1 MQKGSNTPNRRKCQK
16 TLMFLLLLGFAFI
29 AMPGQSQ
36 LLVRGTVSGTDGSL
50 LNGVTISLKGTK
62 NQVIADSSG
71 KFSISVPD
79 LAQAILLFTSTG
91 FESKEVAVNG
101 RATLNVSLTIMTKV
115 LDEVI
120 AVGYGSVRKRDVTG
134 AVSSIKGEEL
144 MKTNPASINQAL
156 QGKLAG
162 VIVSQADGA
171 PGAGINI
178 QIRGSNSFTTSTD
191 PLYVIDGVPFNTG
204 EAPGTDFATKQ
215 SNNPLN
221 LISPRDVLSI
231 EVLKDASATAIY
243 GSRGANGVVLIT
255 TKAGNK
261 GRTKV
266 EFSSTT
272 TVSRAV
278 RLIDVL
284 DASTYAEY
292 RNEMIR
298 NRYLYDGGEFVADS
312 ALPYPIPGR
321 WAYTRVIDPVT
332 GQEIIIDSA
341 YNPSPQDYKNG
352 YMNNGTNW
360 QDQIFQNAL
369 SQDYNLSISGG
380 DDKGTYLFSIGSLDQ
395 QGVIRNSYFK
405 RYNIRSNIDRKI
417 NDWFSFG
424 NYLTASKS
432 DNRMART
439 NSETY
444 GIIPS
449 ALAFTPTRPV
459 FDPDQ
464 PSGVSE
470 DFSNGLS
477 NPYLYVRTARNVLG
491 SINIYNSTFAKAKL
505 TDFLI
510 FRQDL
515 GYAYSYNQR
524 DIYYNR
530 YISGG
535 IAPTNGY
542 GMQSDNYY
550 QSVLLQSTMNFNK
563 QLSAAHRIDGV
574 VGYTYEKVTWGG
586 KTMSGSNFPNDI
598 TENNDMGAALLQ
610 PTNSSSKGKSS
621 LMSFLGRVNYS
632 LLDRYLITANYRRDG
647 SSRLSKDGRWAD
659 FYSAAVAWKLTEED
673 FIRNLDF
680 FSELK
685 IRAGY
690 GETGNQGVSAYATRS
705 RMTAQN
711 YPYNGTL
718 QSGYAEDRWGGPAAP
733 NLKWETTRQ
742 INVGLDIGVLNNR
755 VNLVID
761 YYQKKTSDLLQYAFI
776 PLSTGFSSIATNY
789 GNVENKGLEI
799 SGSFGIIQQRDLTWK
814 MDANISFNRNK
825 ISGLDADQFSDV
837 VWGLESMFL
846 RRNGYAI
853 GTLYGFQENGFY
865 DNEAEVRADPAYKN
879 ESDAKIKS
887 MIGQV
892 KYRDNNNDGL
902 IDDRDKAIIGNTNPD
917 FVYGVTNTFMYK
929 NWTFSFFFQ
938 GISGNDILNSNLRSF
953 DLASSTNMPQFVWD
967 NRWTPENKQ
976 NALYPRPDITFTRSL
991 RASDRLIDNGSYLR
1005 LRNVSLGYRW
1015 DRPVKQ
1021 ITALNLNLSA
1031 NNLFTATK
1039 YKWYD
1044 PDVNAFGSDPARRG
1058 VDMGSYPSAQTFTFG
1073 VQVVF

>member
-1 MQKGSNTPNRRKCQK
+1 MEKESKALISQKQVRPIMVLALLCFTFLTTFAQNKVVVKGTVTGTTGLPVPSVTILQKGTRNQ
-16 TLMFLLLLGFAFI
+16 
-29 AMPGQSQ
+29 
-36 LLVRGTVSGTDGSL
+36 TVSDSL
-50 LNGVTISLKGTK
+50 
-62 NQVIADSSG
+62 G
-71 KFSISVPD
+71 KFSISVTNP
-79 LAQAILLFTSTG
+79 AQAELLFTSAG
-91 FESKEVAVNG
+91 FEPKEVAVGGKVN
-101 RATLNVSLTIMTKV
+101 LNVVLEIATRV
-115 LDEVI
+115 LDEVV
-120 AVGYGSVRKRDVTG
+120 AVGYGTVKKRDVTG
-134 AVSSIKGEEL
+134 SVASIKGEEL
-144 MKTNPASINQAL
+144 MKTNPTSINQAL

-162 VIVSQADGA
+162 VVVSQADGA

-178 QIRGSNSFTTSTD
+178 QIRGANSFTTSTE

-204 EAPGTDFATKQ
+204 EAPGTDYATKQ
-215 SNNPLN
+215 TNNPLN
-221 LISPRDVLSI
+221 LINPKDVLSI

-255 TKAGNK
+255 TKSGSK
-261 GRTKV
+261 GRTRV

-272 TVSRAV
+272 TVSKPV
-278 RLIDVL
+278 KLIKVL
-284 DASTYAEY
+284 DAATYAEY

-298 NRYLYDGGEFVADS
+298 NRYLYDGGEFVPDS
-312 ALPYPIPGR
+312 SLPYPIPGK
-321 WAYTRVIDPVT
+321 WGYTTVIDPVT
-332 GQEIIIDSA
+332 GLPTIIDSA
-341 YNPSPQDYKNG
+341 YSASPQDYRNG
-352 YMNNGTNW
+352 YMGNGTDW
-360 QDQIFQNAL
+360 QDQIFHTAL
-369 SQDYNLSISGG
+369 TQDYNLSISGG
-380 DDKGTYLFSIGSLDQ
+380 DDKGTYMFSIGSLDQ
-395 QGVIRNSYFK
+395 QGVIRNSYYK

-449 ALAFTPTRPV
+449 ALAFTPTRTV

-477 NPYLYVRTARNVLG
+477 NPYLYVRTAKNILN
-491 SINIYNSTFAKAKL
+491 SINLYNSSFAKVKL
-505 TDFLI
+505 ADFLT
-510 FRQDL
+510 FKQDL

-550 QSVLLQSTMNFNK
+550 QSVLLQSTLNFNK
-563 QLSAAHRIDGV
+563 QLSDIHRIDGV
-574 VGYTYEKVTWGG
+574 AGFTYENVTWGG

-598 TENNDMGAALLQ
+598 TENNDMGSALLQ
-610 PTNSSSKGKSS
+610 NINSSSKGKSS

-632 LLDRYLITANYRRDG
+632 LLNRYLVTANFRRDG
-647 SSRLSKDGRWAD
+647 SSRLSKQGRWAN
-659 FYSAAVAWKLTEED
+659 FYSFAVAWKLADEE
-673 FIRNLDF
+673 FIRNLNLFD
-680 FSELK
+680 ELK
-685 IRAGY
+685 LRAGY

-711 YPYNGTL
+711 YPYNGSL

-742 INVGLDIGVLNNR
+742 INVGLDMGFLHNR
-755 VNLVID
+755 INFVVD
-761 YYQKKTSDLLQYAFI
+761 YYYKKTSDLLQYAFI

-799 SGSFGIIQQRDLTWK
+799 SGNFGIVQQRDFTWK
-814 MDANISFNRNK
+814 MDANIAFNRNK

-853 GTLYGFQENGFY
+853 GTIYGYQEKGFY

-892 KYRDNNNDGL
+892 KYRDNNGDGI

-917 FVYGVTNTFMYK
+917 FIYGMTNTFTYK

-938 GISGNDILNSNLRSF
+938 GISGNDILNANLRSF
-953 DLASSTNMPQFVWD
+953 DMASTTNMPRFVWD
-967 NRWTPENKQ
+967 NRWTPDNKQ
-976 NALYPRPDITFTRSL
+976 NAQFPRADITFTRSL
-991 RASDRLIDNGSYLR
+991 KASDRLVENGSYLR

-1015 DRPVKQ
+1015 DRPIKQ
-1021 ITALNLNLSA
+1021 ISSLNINLSA
-1031 NNLFTATK
+1031 NNLLTVTK

-1058 VDMGSYPSAQTFTFG
+1058 VDMASYPSAQTFTFG
-1073 VQVVF
+1073 VQVAF

>member
-1 MQKGSNTPNRRKCQK
+1 MEKESKALISQKQVRPIMVLALLCFTFLTTFGQNQAVVKGTVTGTSGLPVPSVTILQKGTRTQ
-16 TLMFLLLLGFAFI
+16 
-29 AMPGQSQ
+29 
-36 LLVRGTVSGTDGSL
+36 VVSDSL
-50 LNGVTISLKGTK
+50 
-62 NQVIADSSG
+62 G
-71 KFSISVPD
+71 KFSITVTNP
-79 LAQAILLFTSTG
+79 AQAELIFTSAG
-91 FESKEVAVNG
+91 FEPKEVAVNG
-101 RATLNVSLTIMTKV
+101 RTSLNVVLEIATRV
-115 LDEVI
+115 LDEVV
-120 AVGYGSVRKRDVTG
+120 AVGYGTVKKRDVTG

-144 MKTNPASINQAL
+144 MKTNPTSINQAL

-162 VIVSQADGA
+162 VVVSQADGA

-178 QIRGSNSFTTSTD
+178 QIRGANSFTTSTE

-204 EAPGTDFATKQ
+204 EAPGTDYATKQ
-215 SNNPLN
+215 TNNPLN
-221 LISPRDVLSI
+221 LINPKDVLSI

-255 TKAGNK
+255 TKSGTK
-261 GRTKV
+261 GRTRV

-272 TVSRAV
+272 TVSKPV
-278 RLIDVL
+278 KLIKVL
-284 DASTYAEY
+284 DAATYAEY

-298 NRYLYDGGEFVADS
+298 NRYLYDGGEFVPDS
-312 ALPYPIPGR
+312 SLPYPIPGK
-321 WAYTRVIDPVT
+321 WAYTTVIDPIT
-332 GQEIIIDSA
+332 GLPTIIDSA
-341 YNPSPQDYKNG
+341 YNPSPQDYRNG
-352 YMNNGTNW
+352 YMGNGTDW
-360 QDQIFQNAL
+360 QDQIFHTAL
-369 SQDYNLSISGG
+369 TQDYNLSISGG

-395 QGVIRNSYFK
+395 QGVIRNSYYK

-449 ALAFTPTRPV
+449 ALAFTPTRTV
-459 FDPDQ
+459 FDPDE

-477 NPYLYVRTARNVLG
+477 NPYLYVRTAK
-491 SINIYNSTFAKAKL
+491 NILSSMNLYNSTFAKLKL
-505 TDFLI
+505 TDFLT
-510 FRQDL
+510 FKQDL

-530 YISGG
+530 FISGG
-535 IAPTNGY
+535 TAPTNGY

-550 QSVLLQSTMNFNK
+550 QSVLLQSTLNFNK
-563 QLSAAHRIDGV
+563 QLSDIHRIDGV
-574 VGYTYEKVTWGG
+574 AGFTYENVTWGG

-598 TENNDMGAALLQ
+598 TENNDMGSALLQ
-610 PTNSSSKGKSS
+610 NINSSSKGKSS

-632 LLDRYLITANYRRDG
+632 LFNRYLLTANFRRDG
-647 SSRLSKDGRWAD
+647 SSRLSKSGRWAN
-659 FYSAAVAWKLTEED
+659 FYSFALAWKLSDEE
-673 FIRNLDF
+673 FIRNLNIFD
-680 FSELK
+680 ELK

-733 NLKWETTRQ
+733 NLKWETTKQ
-742 INVGLDIGVLNNR
+742 INVGLDMGFLNNR
-755 VNLVID
+755 INFVID
-761 YYQKKTSDLLQYAFI
+761 YYYKKTSDLLQYAFI

-799 SGSFGIIQQRDLTWK
+799 NGSFGIIQQRDLTWK

-853 GTLYGFQENGFY
+853 GTIYGYQEKGFY

-887 MIGQV
+887 MVGQV
-892 KYRDNNNDGL
+892 KYKDNNGDGI

-917 FVYGVTNTFMYK
+917 FIYGVTNTFTYK

-938 GISGNDILNSNLRSF
+938 GISGNDILNTNLRSF
-953 DLASSTNMPQFVWD
+953 DMASTTNMPQFVWD
-967 NRWTPENKQ
+967 NRWTPDNKA
-976 NALYPRPDITFTRSL
+976 NAQFPRADITFTRSL
-991 RASDRLIDNGSYLR
+991 RASDRLVENGSYLR

-1015 DRPVKQ
+1015 DRPIKQ
-1021 ITALNLNLSA
+1021 ISSLNFNLSA
-1031 NNLFTATK
+1031 NNLLTVTK

-1058 VDMGSYPSAQTFTFG
+1058 VDMASYPSAQTFTFG
-1073 VQVVF
+1073 VQVAF